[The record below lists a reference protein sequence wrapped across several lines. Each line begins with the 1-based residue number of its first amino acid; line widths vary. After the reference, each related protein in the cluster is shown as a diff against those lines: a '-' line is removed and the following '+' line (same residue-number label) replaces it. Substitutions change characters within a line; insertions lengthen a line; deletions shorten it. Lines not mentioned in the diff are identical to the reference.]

1 MRSKFGFVEH
11 NGTTLFYETAGE
23 GSALAFIHAGICDSS
38 MWDAQF
44 YAFAEQY
51 KVVRHDMRGFGRSE
65 PADAT
70 YSAHDDL
77 RAVLD
82 HLSIERATLIG
93 CSMGGAASLN
103 FALMYPDRVAGLVLV
118 GSGLNGWENPNTDAV
133 EWDQEAEDAFN
144 AGDYIAASEYEVRMW
159 VDGPR
164 RKPEQVNPA
173 VRDRVRDMN
182 TVGIRHA
189 AKQLGNSEKLDP
201 PAAQRLNEIRV
212 PTLVIY
218 GDEDHRD
225 MPLISNTLAEQI
237 AGAKLVIMQG
247 TAHVPNMEQPVEFNT
262 IVRDWLNNSKMKA

>member
-1 MRSKFGFVEH
+1 MAFGFVEH
-11 NGTTLFYETAGE
+11 NSTKLFYETAGE

-82 HLSIERATLIG
+82 HLGIERATLLG

-103 FALMYPDRVAGLVLV
+103 FALAYPDRVTGLILV
-118 GSGLNGWENPNTDAV
+118 GSGLNGWENPNTEAGPV
-133 EWDQEAEDAFN
+133 EWEQEAEDAFN
-144 AGDYIAASEYEVRMW
+144 AGDYEAASEYEVHMW

-164 RKPEQVNPA
+164 RQPEQVNPA

-182 TVGIRHA
+182 TVGIRYA
-189 AKQLGNSEKLDP
+189 ARRLGKEERLNP
-201 PAAQRLNEIRV
+201 PAAQRLSEIRV

-218 GDEDHRD
+218 GDEDQRD
-225 MPLISNTLAEQI
+225 MPLISSYLAEHI
-237 AGAKLVIMQG
+237 TGAKLVVMPG
-247 TAHVPNMEQPVEFNT
+247 TAHVPNMEQPIEFNQL
-262 IVRDWLNNSKMKA
+262 VRAWLTAR